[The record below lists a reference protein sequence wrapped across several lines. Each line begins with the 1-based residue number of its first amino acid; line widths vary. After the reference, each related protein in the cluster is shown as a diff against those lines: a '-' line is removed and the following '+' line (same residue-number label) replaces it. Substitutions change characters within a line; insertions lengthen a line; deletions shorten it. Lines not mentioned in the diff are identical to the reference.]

1 MSSSEIKTLIK
12 FQQLLGYEFSDEA
25 LLKKALTHS
34 SSVRRK
40 IQSSLQNERLEFL
53 GDAVL
58 SLIVSDLLMEIFPEK
73 AEGDLSKMRAS
84 LVNAKTLAK
93 IALNLNV
100 GDYLFLG
107 RGEEK
112 TGGRGKES
120 ITSSA
125 LEAVIAAIYR
135 DGGLPAARK
144 FIKNHFRKVILEME
158 NELACFDYKSTLQQY
173 LQARHRKVPK
183 YILVNETGPDHK
195 KEFEVKIIFDH
206 KELAKGL
213 GKNKK
218 EAEQDAARLALQGF
232 EV

>member
-1 MSSSEIKTLIK
+1 MGVTISVITP
-12 FQQLLGYEFSDEA
+12 A
-25 LLKKALTHS
+25 LNAQHMVAETI
-34 SSVRRK
+34 SSVVN
-40 IQSSLQNERLEFL
+40 QSAFISGRAKLQYILQDGGSRDNTVTQAMEASR
-53 GDAVL
+53 GIIDARSSNDVGMY
-58 SLIVSDLLMEIFPEK
+58 D
-73 AEGDLSKMRAS
+73 A
-84 LVNAKTLAK
+84 LAK
-93 IALNLNV
+93 GFRAVDGDIVCYLNV

-183 YILVNETGPDHK
+183 YVLVNETGPDHK
-195 KEFEVKIIFDH
+195 KEFEVKITFNH
-206 KELAKGL
+206 KELARGQ